1 MMIGKHEAWYFSSIF
16 VEQKFQL
23 FLWSYTKYNISMW
36 LILNVKLPH
45 RERSSSV
52 RQVMVAKQRVSINSH
67 HVVRNIELYIQSNLS
82 YVTFQMIIEIEGK
95 LILRSHNTSY
105 CLIEVAASAGL
116 TVYPYSFIVD
126 DIWVDSMLILQVYFV
141 LSFGGMVN
149 G

>member
-1 MMIGKHEAWYFSSIF
+1 
-16 VEQKFQL
+16 
-23 FLWSYTKYNISMW
+23 
-36 LILNVKLPH
+36 
-45 RERSSSV
+45 
-52 RQVMVAKQRVSINSH
+52 
-67 HVVRNIELYIQSNLS
+67 
-82 YVTFQMIIEIEGK
+82 MIIEIEGK

-126 DIWVDSMLILQVYFV
+126 DIWVDSMLILQVYFI